1 MSLRNESKSSTEMSI
16 EDLVKMNGE
25 AMTVLDEVPY
35 QPILYAVPKD
45 WVENGMNLLKNAVQ
59 FQPTLYGKIS
69 MLATQEGLQHQEVQ
83 LKADLEVAKR
93 ELLNSIE
100 ALKKQ
105 DGKQKEKFSS
115 ALSAQ
120 HSAAVKEIQDEYNRQ
135 QKENLRFMLI
145 TAASSAVLSGLV
157 SGLCLLLGG

>member
-1 MSLRNESKSSTEMSI
+1 MNSKNESKSSTEMSI
-16 EDLVKMNGE
+16 EDLVKMNGD
-25 AMTVLDEVPY
+25 AMAVLDEVQY
-35 QPILYAVPKD
+35 RPILYAVPKE
-45 WVENGMNLLKNAVQ
+45 WVASGMKLLEQAVQ
-59 FQPTLYGKIS
+59 FQPTLYEKIS

-105 DGKQKEKFSS
+105 DGSLKEKFSS

-120 HSAAVKEIQDEYNRQ
+120 HSAAVKEIQDEYSRQ
-135 QKENLRFMLI
+135 KKENLRFMLI
-145 TAASSAVLSGLV
+145 TMASSAVLSGLV
-157 SGLCLLLGG
+157 SGLCLLLGS

>member
-1 MSLRNESKSSTEMSI
+1 MNLKNESKSSTEMSI
-16 EDLVKMNGE
+16 EDLVKMNGD

-45 WVENGMNLLKNAVQ
+45 WVESGMNLLKNAVQ

-105 DGKQKEKFSS
+105 DGSLKEKFSS

-120 HSAAVKEIQDEYNRQ
+120 HSAAVKEIQDEYSRQ
-135 QKENLRFMLI
+135 KKENLRFMLI
-145 TAASSAVLSGLV
+145 TMASSAVLSGLV

>member
-1 MSLRNESKSSTEMSI
+1 MNSRNENKSSTEMSL
-16 EDLVKMNGE
+16 EDLVRMNGE
-25 AMTVLDEVPY
+25 AMTYLDEVPY
-35 QPILYAVPKD
+35 QPIFYAVPKE
-45 WVENGMNLLKNAVQ
+45 WVESGKQMLELAVA

-69 MLATQEGLQHQEVQ
+69 MLATQEGLLHQEVQ

-93 ELLNSIE
+93 EMLTSIE

-105 DGKQKEKFSS
+105 DGSLKEKFSS

-120 HSAAVKEIQDEYNRQ
+120 HSAAVKAVQDEYSR
-135 QKENLRFMLI
+135 QKEESLRFLLI
-145 TAASSAVLSGLV
+145 TAAFSAVLSGLV

>member
-1 MSLRNESKSSTEMSI
+1 MNSRNENRSSQEMSL
-16 EDLVKMNGE
+16 EDLVRMNGD
-25 AMTVLDEVPY
+25 AMAVLDEVPY
-35 QPILYAVPKD
+35 QPMVYAVPKE
-45 WVENGMNLLKNAVQ
+45 WVESGKRMLELAVA

-93 ELLNSIE
+93 EMLASIGD
-100 ALKKQ
+100 LKKQ
-105 DGKQKEKFSS
+105 DGSLKEKFSS

-120 HSAAVKEIQDEYNRQ
+120 HSAALKDIQDEYTKQ

-145 TAASSAVLSGLV
+145 MVASSAVLSGLV
-157 SGLCLLLGG
+157 SGLCLLLAR

>member
-1 MSLRNESKSSTEMSI
+1 MNLKDESRSSKPMSM

-25 AMTVLDEVPY
+25 AMTIRDEVPY
-35 QPILYAVPKD
+35 QPIIYAVPKE
-45 WVENGMNLLKNAVQ
+45 WIESGKQMLELAVT
-59 FQPTLYGKIS
+59 FQPTLYEKIS
-69 MLATQEGLQHQEVQ
+69 TLATQEELQRQQVQ

-93 ELLNSIE
+93 EMGNSLE

-105 DGKQKEKFSS
+105 DGKLKEEFFSK
-115 ALSAQ
+115 LSAQ
-120 HSAAVKEIQDEYNRQ
+120 HSNAVKEIRDEYAKQ
-135 QKENLRFMLI
+135 KKENLRFLLI

>member
-1 MSLRNESKSSTEMSI
+1 MNLRNESKSSTEMTI
-16 EDLVKMNGE
+16 EDLVQMNGD
-25 AMTVLDEVPY
+25 AMAVLDEVPY
-35 QPILYAVPKD
+35 QPILYAVPKE
-45 WVENGMNLLKNAVQ
+45 WVESGKQMLELAVA

-93 ELLNSIE
+93 EMLNSIE

-105 DGKQKEKFSS
+105 DGSLKEKFSS

-120 HSAAVKEIQDEYNRQ
+120 HSAALKDMQDEYSRQ

-145 TAASSAVLSGLV
+145 TVASSAVLSALV